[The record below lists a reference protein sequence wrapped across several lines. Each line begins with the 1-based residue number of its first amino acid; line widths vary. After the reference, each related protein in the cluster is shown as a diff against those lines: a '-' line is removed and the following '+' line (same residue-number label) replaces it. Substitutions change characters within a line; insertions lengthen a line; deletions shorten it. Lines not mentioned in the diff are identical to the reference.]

1 MAYAQAP
8 AAPMGGE
15 YPVQLTVTGE
25 REINRLWGIPFLG
38 MFVRGIMAIP
48 HILILWLLAICM
60 VVWIIV
66 GWIPILLLGRQAS
79 IFVKL
84 LTELIQRG
92 VRVMGYVAFLLP
104 GGYPPLEPG
113 APTPVD
119 TRIDVE
125 GRSMNRLWG
134 IPLFGFYARIF
145 ALIPH
150 AIVLGILAIV
160 VYLSFLVLWIP
171 ILFTGKYP
179 EAFANFYT
187 GYLRYYARVGAYA
200 LLLPV
205 PYPPFSLS

>member
-113 APTPVD
+113 APTPLGLEVN
-119 TRIDVE
+119 VE
-125 GRSMNRLWG
+125 GRSLNRLWG
-134 IPLFGFYARIF
+134 IPFFGIF
-145 ALIPH
+145 VRYILLIPH
-150 AIVLGILAIV
+150 LIVFAILAIV
-160 VYLSFLVLWIP
+160 AYVSLIVLWIP
-171 ILFTGKYP
+171 ILVTGKYP
-179 EAFANFYT
+179 EAFASYYRSMFRY
-187 GYLRYYARVGAYA
+187 GSRVFAYL